1 MRKLLRV
8 VALWGTMAGGV
19 ALAVAWLPDAL
30 AELELFRAREY
41 KVVGTRLLEGNQVL
55 AAAAISPFLSVF
67 DDLTPIEQ
75 RLAQH
80 PLIRRA
86 HVTTEL
92 PATLVVTIEERVP
105 VGFVVSPVLEP
116 VDRDG
121 EVLPLDPVEQG
132 LELPVLIGAGGAAA
146 LSPSQRRILAME
158 ADRLASD
165 DPTFLATVSEIAIDA
180 RGDVTAVVTELV
192 SGDLLLRFR
201 PPLSHRR
208 LHDGLTVLEDAI
220 HRRPDQRA
228 AVLDLRFE
236 DQVVVGYAEQGTRLR
251 AEVSAPRSD
260 Q

>member
-1 MRKLLRV
+1 MSKLLRV
-8 VALWGTMAGGV
+8 VALWGMMAGGV

-41 KVVGTRLLEGNQVL
+41 KVVGTRLLEEKQVL

-80 PLIRRA
+80 PLVRRA

-132 LELPVLIGAGGAAA
+132 LDLPVLIGAG
-146 LSPSQRRILAME
+146 R
-158 ADRLASD
+158 AD
-165 DPTFLATVSEIAIDA
+165 
-180 RGDVTAVVTELV
+180 
-192 SGDLLLRFR
+192 
-201 PPLSHRR
+201 
-208 LHDGLTVLEDAI
+208 
-220 HRRPDQRA
+220 
-228 AVLDLRFE
+228 
-236 DQVVVGYAEQGTRLR
+236 
-251 AEVSAPRSD
+251 
-260 Q
+260 

>member
-1 MRKLLRV
+1 MRK
-8 VALWGTMAGGV
+8 
-19 ALAVAWLPDAL
+19 
-30 AELELFRAREY
+30 
-41 KVVGTRLLEGNQVL
+41 
-55 AAAAISPFLSVF
+55 
-67 DDLTPIEQ
+67 PIEQ
-75 RLAQH
+75 RLTQH

-132 LELPVLIGAGGAAA
+132 LDLPVLIGAGGAAA

-208 LHDGLTVLEDAI
+208 LHDQILRGERGGP
-220 HRRPDQRA
+220 RRPAPPKGPQDSRGGAGSELGDAGHRHPCRRRDPIRESGHGRGRA
-228 AVLDLRFE
+228 HGRREGGSGVC
-236 DQVVVGYAEQGTRLR
+236 GN
-251 AEVSAPRSD
+251 
-260 Q
+260 

>member
-8 VALWGTMAGGV
+8 ALWGAMAGGL
-19 ALAVAWLPDAL
+19 ALAAAWLPDAL

-41 KVVGTRLLEGNQVL
+41 KVVGTRLLEEKQVL
-55 AAAAISPFLSVF
+55 AAAEISPFLSVF

-80 PLIRRA
+80 PMIRQAR
-86 HVTTEL
+86 VTTEL

-105 VGFVVSPVLEP
+105 VAFMVGPVLEP

-121 EVLPLDPVEQG
+121 EVLPLDPVEHG
-132 LELPVLIGAGGAAA
+132 LDLPVLTGAGGRAA
-146 LSPSQRRILAME
+146 LSPSQLRILAME
-158 ADRLASD
+158 VDRLASD
-165 DPTFLATVSEIAIDA
+165 DPTFLAAVSEMAIDA
-180 RGDVTAVVTELV
+180 SGDATALVTELV

-201 PPLSHRR
+201 PPLSARR
-208 LHDGLTVLEDAI
+208 LREGLTVLEDAI
-220 HRRPDQRA
+220 LRRPDEIV

-236 DQVVVGYAEQGTRLR
+236 DQVVVRYAEQGTGLQ
-251 AEVSAPRSD
+251 AEASASRSD